1 MGWAG
6 PAQPTGPDSAPN
18 VLGRF
23 RPKMYWADLGPKNY
37 YPLLGQTRPRRLGWA
52 RIRLAQQ
59 SKRAGGII
67 FPPDPCMQ
75 NDIRSACR
83 EEKKK

>member
-1 MGWAG
+1 
-6 PAQPTGPDSAPN
+6 
-18 VLGRF
+18 
-23 RPKMYWADLGPKNY
+23 MYWADLGPKNY